1 MNRLIASDGVELCYR
16 IRRSGDG
23 PSPAVLLIHGAAS
36 NHTRW
41 AEFARRTEL
50 GKGFDLILPDMRGNA
65 RSMCRGRLDLGVWCE
80 DLVAILDAESYDSAI
95 VVGHSLGAQIAIH
108 LAVTHPQRVRA
119 LALIDPVVRQALT
132 GRPKL
137 MRRMEPHVRL
147 AILIL
152 RMLNGLGLRRHKF
165 PLMDL
170 EKLDAETR
178 EIMRGDHPQEAL
190 VQRYSAMGLIRK
202 HMPIAN
208 YLQQL
213 VASISPLPELECIAV
228 PTLVLESTGVELM
241 DRARSSAQFSRLQ
254 ASELVEIDATHW
266 PLTERPDDVRRAIE
280 NWIERLEPAA

>member
-1 MNRLIASDGVELCYR
+1 MNRLIAADGVELCYR
-16 IRRSGDG
+16 IRRSEDG
-23 PSPAVLLIHGAAS
+23 PSPAVLLVHGAAS

-41 AEFARRTEL
+41 AEFTRSTEL
-50 GKGFDLILPDMRGNA
+50 GKDFDLILPDMRGNA

-80 DLVAILDAESYDSAI
+80 DLVAILDAESYDSVI
-95 VVGHSLGAQIAIH
+95 VVGHSLGAQIALH

-132 GRPKL
+132 GRPRR
-137 MRRMEPHVRL
+137 MRRMEPLVRL

-152 RMLNGLGLRRHKF
+152 RMLNGLGLRRHQF

-178 EIMRGDHPQEAL
+178 EIMRGGHSREAL
-190 VQRYSAMGLIRK
+190 VQRYSAMGLIRE

-213 VASISPLPELECIAV
+213 VASISPLPKLECIAV
-228 PTLVLESTGVELM
+228 PTLVLESTGVDFM
-241 DRARSSAQFSRLQ
+241 DRARSSAQFARLQ

-266 PLTERPDDVRRAIE
+266 PLTERPDEVRRAIE
-280 NWIERLEPAA
+280 NWIGRLEPAA